1 MHRTT
6 VQYCIPIRVLTTNH
20 IVPFFWWAERRHHYR
35 VFSFL
40 FYSSRKHY
48 SSFQFVAS
56 KILSASPEL
65 ATNITRLY
73 RYSYPFYKFLSLFGH
88 LHTVHLKDPSKCP
101 FFGGQIFFS
110 SRKYSSSKKK
120 GIRLITLIYSLQCAY

>member
-6 VQYCIPIRVLTTNH
+6 VQYCIPITRGLTTNH
-20 IVPFFWWAERRHHYR
+20 NIVPFFWWAEERHQYR

-48 SSFQFVAS
+48 SSFRLYCCFEN
-56 KILSASPEL
+56 ILSAPPEL

-101 FFGGQIFFS
+101 FLVDRSFFLLENIPAVTKRHS
-110 SRKYSSSKKK
+110 PHNF
-120 GIRLITLIYSLQCAY
+120 I